1 MQRFASRVPVCLAL
15 MFVFAFSC
23 VVAWGQEVRPK
34 TKPVAKEK
42 TVAQEQSKANAVQG
56 ANAWL
61 EIDSQQFEDNI
72 KLIRKMVGD
81 KVDICAILKADAY
94 GHGLSLLMPS
104 VLKLKIKTIGI
115 ASNQEAALVRSFGF
129 KGTVARVR
137 LATLGEIENGMQ
149 YDMEELLGNL
159 EQARQVDRIAA
170 KAGVTLRYHLSINS
184 GGMDRNGL
192 DLATKEGKSDALA
205 IAKLSHLKLVGIMTH
220 YAVKNIPEIRQRQAL
235 FNEETSWFIKAA
247 KLDRSKITLHSAAS
261 YAAVF
266 VPESRCDMVRPGS
279 VLFGTLPQDGRF
291 KSIMSFKTC
300 VTGVNSYTKGT
311 QVGYDHTYTLTRD
324 SRLAN
329 LPVGF
334 SDGYRRDF
342 SNRGQVLIRGHRVP
356 VVGYTSMN
364 TTMVDVTDYPD
375 IRADDE
381 VVIYGKQGKDEITR
395 DEICQIN
402 HSTFHD
408 MCTLWGNSNPKILKK
423 DVVKK

>member
-1 MQRFASRVPVCLAL
+1 
-15 MFVFAFSC
+15 
-23 VVAWGQEVRPK
+23 
-34 TKPVAKEK
+34 
-42 TVAQEQSKANAVQG
+42 
-56 ANAWL
+56 
-61 EIDSQQFEDNI
+61 
-72 KLIRKMVGD
+72 IRKMVGD

-94 GHGLSLLMPS
+94 GHGLVLLMPS
-104 VLKLKIKTIGI
+104 VLKMKIKTIGI
-115 ASNQEAALVRSFGF
+115 AANEEAALVRSFGF

-137 LATLGEIENGMQ
+137 LATLDEIEDGIQ

-159 EQARQVDRIAA
+159 EQAKQVDRIAA
-170 KAGVTLRYHLSINS
+170 KAGVTLRYHLSTNS

-192 DLATKEGKSDALA
+192 DLATEQGKSDALA

-220 YAVKNIPEIRQRQAL
+220 YAVKNVPEIRQRQAL
-235 FNEETSWFIKAA
+235 FNEETAWFIKAA

-279 VLFGTLPQDGRF
+279 ILFGTLPQDGRF
-291 KSIMSFKTC
+291 KSIMSFKTR
-300 VTGVNSYTKGT
+300 VTSVNSYAKGT

-329 LPVGF
+329 LPIGF

-395 DEICQIN
+395 AEICEIN
-402 HSTFHD
+402 RSTFHD

-423 DVVKK
+423 DAAKK